1 MPRISDV
8 RGKGTVQVVLEAN
21 DIMLFSLTCTQQV
34 TVSDVFISIVSAE
47 IHRQSLNSGSSGPT
61 AGFATSMVVMA
72 ALQTWSSHNYG

>member
-47 IHRQSLNSGSSGPT
+47 IHRQSLELRLLWPHSW
-61 AGFATSMVVMA
+61 
-72 ALQTWSSHNYG
+72 LCY